1 VPKRPSENE
10 YGVAAAL
17 ATVAA
22 LLGLRLWAKAVR
34 RPVDAM
40 AVVGAVA
47 ASLIIIVNAV
57 FLQSGS
63 HPAPFF
69 ANTPQAPVPADA
81 RPRAPGPAIAKS
93 AEPTASVRP
102 PPAAARTP
110 QTVSL
115 RRNDPIAEMLGSSA
129 RVAAVQRV
137 LSEFGYGQI
146 KPTGVLDRATSAAI
160 EKFEREHRLPVT
172 GLLSDRLVS
181 ELSGMSGRPLD

>member
-1 VPKRPSENE
+1 MRKRRTENE
-10 YGVAAAL
+10 YGVAAAV
-17 ATVAA
+17 ATAIA
-22 LLGLRLWAKAVR
+22 LVGLRLCAKAMH
-34 RPVDAM
+34 RPVDTA
-40 AVVGAVA
+40 AVVGAIA
-47 ASLIIIVNAV
+47 ASLVIVVNAV

-69 ANTPQAPVPADA
+69 ANTPQTPPPSEA
-81 RPRAPGPAIAKS
+81 RPRAPSPAMARS

-102 PPAAARTP
+102 PAAARAP
-110 QTVSL
+110 QTVSV

-146 KPTGVLDRATSAAI
+146 KPTGVLDEPTSAAI

>member
-1 VPKRPSENE
+1 MPKRRSKNE

-17 ATVAA
+17 ATVVA
-22 LLGLRLWAKAVR
+22 LLGLRLWAKAAR
-34 RPVDAM
+34 RPVDTV

-47 ASLIIIVNAV
+47 ASLVIVVNAV

-69 ANTPQAPVPADA
+69 ANTPAAPLPADA
-81 RPRAPGPAIAKS
+81 RSRAPGPAIAKS
-93 AEPTASVRP
+93 AEPTASVR

-115 RRNDPIAEMLGSSA
+115 RRNDPIAEMLGSST

>member
-1 VPKRPSENE
+1 VRKRRARND
-10 YGVAAAL
+10 YGVVASIATAAAL
-17 ATVAA
+17 V
-22 LLGLRLWAKAVR
+22 GLRLWAKAAH
-34 RPVDAM
+34 RPVDTV

-47 ASLIIIVNAV
+47 ASFVIIVNAV

-69 ANTPQAPVPADA
+69 ANTRQVPPLADA
-81 RPRAPGPAIAKS
+81 RSRAASPAIARS

-102 PPAAARTP
+102 PAAARTP
-110 QTVSL
+110 QTVAV
-115 RRNDPIAEMLGSSA
+115 RRNDPIAELLGSSA

-146 KPTGVLDRATSAAI
+146 RPTGVLDEATSAAI

-181 ELSGMSGRPLD
+181 ELAGMSGRPVD